1 MYQFYAKKK
10 VVLENKMFRSQHEK
24 LKKCA
29 NHRALLGN

>member
-1 MYQFYAKKK
+1 MLKESILGQMEKI
-10 VVLENKMFRSQHEK
+10 FRSQHEK